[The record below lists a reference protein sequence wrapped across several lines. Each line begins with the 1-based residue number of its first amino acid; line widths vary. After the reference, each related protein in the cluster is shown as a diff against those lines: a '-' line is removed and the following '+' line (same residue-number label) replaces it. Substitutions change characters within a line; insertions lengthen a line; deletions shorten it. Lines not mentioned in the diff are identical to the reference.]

1 MCNNVPLQASL
12 IFGKDCYTT
21 ALDIAGEEIC
31 ALFQEVLL
39 NSKYKSTIRS
49 LHEEQAKGFM
59 QELQEVRF
67 HLRLAINTV

>member
-1 MCNNVPLQASL
+1 M
-12 IFGKDCYTT
+12 FGDDCYTT

-31 ALFQEVLL
+31 SLFQEVLM
-39 NSKYKSTIRS
+39 NTKYKSTIRS

-67 HLRLAINTV
+67 YLRSVIDTA